1 MAGGFFPLFFVGR
14 RQGGLA
20 PSNAGSGRVNSG
32 FGAATTPP
40 KRKMPYCPTDTLWP
54 GSATGC
60 VVVSHIRQ
68 AVLGAARPLEMGVA
82 MRTLHKPEATEHV
95 ILPGEEIRHTELGFK
110 LADVTAACQGDD
122 LLLNF
127 ADGAQLIFTDYFQ
140 LNSGQYPDLN
150 FADGLKHLGPDDY
163 RSDWDRPHDK
173 AEREPGQRDDDDGAN
188 GTDGPGARAGVSADS
203 GADAR
208 ASAPQQS
215 SPSPA
220 QEAQIQSALQQ
231 ADAPRAG
238 PNSQGNVQESNYHA
252 WDNLELLDGRPHLGP
267 LDVGWTRGWNQE
279 YLRTSAGRQDDGGD
293 GISFAE
299 TAVVS
304 PTPGDQPPPPN
315 ALPVIGGA
323 DVALEV
329 REAGVCGNDPALD
342 HLGNSNTAYAGK
354 ITASGSAAATDPDGD
369 ALTWLVRGT
378 GGSGTSAETNYGS
391 VSISPDGSYTYTL
404 NESRSNVLAQGETKT
419 DSFTLLLN
427 DGRGGTAEQV
437 VTVKITGTNDAPV
450 LNFAEGEDG
459 IHRLHYSGE
468 TDTGTLRV
476 DDPDSDGKLGGS
488 TGGKLNQQ
496 FEITTD
502 SGTTG
507 IAGQDTGTGGATFTI
522 PGKGVLTVNPN
533 GTYSFEYTGSGV
545 SSEESLNF
553 VVKTI
558 DAHDSVSN
566 EQIITVTLAP
576 NRKPIITPTEHN
588 HAVTE
593 SGVREGGN
601 LPFTDTPSASGKVEA
616 TDADGDSLSYS
627 VDRNDG
633 IYGRL
638 ELHADGSYI
647 YTLDNAKGATQEL
660 KAGETKTDVFTVT
673 VSDGHGGTVSQII
686 TVNVTGT
693 NDVPTLDFAT
703 GTGSHSFTDNG
714 SSLHDTGAFAVDD
727 SDSDGAAGKM
737 VTVNGASKASQTFSI
752 AGTDGTTGTGT
763 PHADGSISFTT
774 DYGTLTIDK
783 NGNYTYTL
791 NPNAEKVIAL
801 GETETYTE
809 HFTVMVTD
817 AHGAVSETKPITV
830 TITGK
835 DDAPKIT
842 GATDTNSVVEKGV
855 EAHTNTDKDG
865 TPEVRG
871 SLSAEHTDGDAHN
884 EIAFTLA
891 NSVGVPGGGPSS
903 VTLSD
908 ENRTLTT
915 DYGTLKLTPTGLADG
930 KYGCDYSFEL
940 NNCAD
945 LVNKLPEGQTVTL
958 KFKVQATDESG
969 THPEDL
975 IVTITGSNDRPEI
988 TAIDRPSAVVED
1000 GVSMTTGQVSAT
1012 DVDTGDSLNYSL
1024 ADAGGATVQILEGQ
1038 YGRLEIIQG
1047 TGKYT
1052 YYLNNGKAQSL
1063 AEGEIG
1069 LDAFTVRVTD
1079 KLGAYTEKTLEIPIT
1094 GKDDAPV
1101 LGNLTGT
1108 VTEDK
1113 GSHDATPLPGDEVTI
1128 SGAVRVT
1135 DTDALDTDKT
1145 FRLDGSVDVSGNSVG
1160 GNGSVETPYMVE
1172 GKYGTLTFH
1181 SDGSYTYTLLDNAL
1195 NDIQKLNEEDQL
1207 TDSFEITAT
1216 TDHGVFSSS
1225 SSGTLVITIQGS
1237 NDNPVITSHNDLL
1250 VNQGNAIT
1258 PTVTGNLAISDVDDA
1273 VNQAAA
1279 GTHNHTFYFRGE
1291 GGAELQSMAGRFGV
1305 LTVNQ
1310 FTGEYTYTVN
1320 QYASGLGVG
1329 GTETFIVWVEDAHGG
1344 TASQEI
1350 TVNLGALANPPVPP
1364 GLSYT
1369 LTGNALAVTEDDFA
1383 PGTTNVQDNDTAT
1396 ASSGSGP
1403 FGFAVS
1409 VDGGS
1414 RFTQTVTGMYGT
1426 ITINDGGVYTY
1437 TLNNSLA
1444 SVQSLR
1450 EGATLTE
1457 NFQLWGTGSSQIA
1470 VTITGTNDRPEV
1482 SLSDVHLSVTQT
1494 DGADAATAA
1503 GVASATDIDQGDTH
1517 TFWLDAAC
1525 TTKTQY
1531 YAFTLDDDGKI
1542 IGGPTLTNGA
1552 NAHFRVDIEP
1562 NTGKYTLTYLA
1573 GGPHFTQDD
1582 TRDVIFTVYTMDD
1595 SGATDGSAAS
1605 DPVTVTVTI
1614 KGTNAGPEW
1623 HTEPAGIVTED
1634 AFHDGD
1640 HSQNITVSGTFL
1652 TDGGVTDDTGNTA
1665 DSGLSFNINGNTSLL
1680 KGNYGTLLITD
1691 ARTGEYTYTLDNAMD
1706 AVQALGVDESL
1717 TETFKIWV
1725 SDKHGGK
1732 SEQDFNITINGANDA
1747 PTLNACSDLHLT
1759 ATANSASA
1767 TSANAAAVG
1776 HDVDAHD
1783 HDSLT
1788 YDFSFDA
1795 AAAGDNRGLNYND
1808 YGTFDIDLKNGEYTF
1823 TLDNSKAAVKA
1834 LTDSESVSL
1843 HFKVTVSDGHGGT
1856 AEQDTVVHISGVND
1870 APEFVDAD
1878 GNPLGSTLDARMDI
1892 SGAVS
1897 PLMNTINAHDV
1908 DGDTVHYHI
1917 NGNASG
1923 VYGDLSID
1931 PDTGNYTYKL
1941 HDGLTAAD
1949 LPIDAQESFIIL
1961 ASDGNTTNGTDSVAL
1976 NITISGGSAAPTSL
1990 SLSSLLA
1997 DVPDEGDSPLLSSL
2011 ITENASLDSL
2021 LGGADNAS
2029 APADPATLPGAET
2042 SHAAAPLSAP
2052 VDLAAP
2058 TSGEEE
2064 AVARMVLEYQVA

>member
-1 MAGGFFPLFFVGR
+1 M
-14 RQGGLA
+14 
-20 PSNAGSGRVNSG
+20 
-32 FGAATTPP
+32 
-40 KRKMPYCPTDTLWP
+40 
-54 GSATGC
+54 
-60 VVVSHIRQ
+60 
-68 AVLGAARPLEMGVA
+68 
-82 MRTLHKPEATEHV
+82 
-95 ILPGEEIRHTELGFK
+95 
-110 LADVTAACQGDD
+110 
-122 LLLNF
+122 
-127 ADGAQLIFTDYFQ
+127 
-140 LNSGQYPDLN
+140 
-150 FADGLKHLGPDDY
+150 
-163 RSDWDRPHDK
+163 
-173 AEREPGQRDDDDGAN
+173 
-188 GTDGPGARAGVSADS
+188 
-203 GADAR
+203 
-208 ASAPQQS
+208 
-215 SPSPA
+215 
-220 QEAQIQSALQQ
+220 
-231 ADAPRAG
+231 
-238 PNSQGNVQESNYHA
+238 
-252 WDNLELLDGRPHLGP
+252 
-267 LDVGWTRGWNQE
+267 
-279 YLRTSAGRQDDGGD
+279 
-293 GISFAE
+293 
-299 TAVVS
+299 
-304 PTPGDQPPPPN
+304 
-315 ALPVIGGA
+315 
-323 DVALEV
+323 
-329 REAGVCGNDPALD
+329 
-342 HLGNSNTAYAGK
+342 
-354 ITASGSAAATDPDGD
+354 
-369 ALTWLVRGT
+369 
-378 GGSGTSAETNYGS
+378 
-391 VSISPDGSYTYTL
+391 
-404 NESRSNVLAQGETKT
+404 
-419 DSFTLLLN
+419 
-427 DGRGGTAEQV
+427 
-437 VTVKITGTNDAPV
+437 
-450 LNFAEGEDG
+450 
-459 IHRLHYSGE
+459 
-468 TDTGTLRV
+468 
-476 DDPDSDGKLGGS
+476 
-488 TGGKLNQQ
+488 
-496 FEITTD
+496 
-502 SGTTG
+502 
-507 IAGQDTGTGGATFTI
+507 
-522 PGKGVLTVNPN
+522 
-533 GTYSFEYTGSGV
+533 
-545 SSEESLNF
+545 
-553 VVKTI
+553 
-558 DAHDSVSN
+558 
-566 EQIITVTLAP
+566 
-576 NRKPIITPTEHN
+576 
-588 HAVTE
+588 
-593 SGVREGGN
+593 
-601 LPFTDTPSASGKVEA
+601 
-616 TDADGDSLSYS
+616 
-627 VDRNDG
+627 DRNDG

-660 KAGETKTDVFTVT
+660 KAGETKTDVFTFT

-693 NDVPTLDFAT
+693 NDVPELSFASGTTGEHTLADNGTARTAT
-703 GTGSHSFTDNG
+703 GKFNVADPDADGIPGNMVP
-714 SSLHDTGAFAVDD
+714 VD
-727 SDSDGAAGKM
+727 GG
-737 VTVNGASKASQTFSI
+737 SKAGQTFGI

-801 GETETYTE
+801 GETEKYTE

-817 AHGAVSETKPITV
+817 AHGAVSGTLPITV
-830 TITGK
+830 EITGK

-891 NSVGVPGGGPSS
+891 NSVGVTGGGSSS

-1069 LDAFTVRVTD
+1069 LDHFTVRVTD

-1113 GSHDATPLPGDEVTI
+1113 GSHDATPLPGGEVTI

-1145 FRLDGSVDVSGNSVG
+1145 FRLDGSVDVSGNSVV

-1181 SDGSYTYTLLDNAL
+1181 SDGSYTYTLRDNAL

-1216 TDHGVFSSS
+1216 TGHGVFSSS
-1225 SSGTLVITIQGS
+1225 SSGPLVIAIQGS
-1237 NDNPVITSHNDLL
+1237 NDNPEITGHDDLL
-1250 VNQGNAIT
+1250 VNQGDAIT
-1258 PTVTGNLAISDVDDA
+1258 PTVTGNLTISDVDDA

-1310 FTGEYTYTVN
+1310 FTGDYTYTVN
-1320 QYASGLGVG
+1320 QYASGLGGG
-1329 GTETFIVWVEDAHGG
+1329 GTETFTIWVKDAHGG
-1344 TASQEI
+1344 VASREI
-1350 TVNLGALANPPVPP
+1350 SVNLGKLTDPPTDP
-1364 GLSYT
+1364 GDSYT
-1369 LTGNALAVTEDDFA
+1369 LTGNALDVTEDHFA
-1383 PGTTNVQDNDTAT
+1383 PGTTNVQDNDAAT
-1396 ASSGSGP
+1396 ANNSSGP

-1444 SVQSLR
+1444 SVQSLH

-1503 GVASATDIDQGDTH
+1503 GTATATDIDQGDTH

-1542 IGGPTLTNGA
+1542 TGGPRLTHADGP
-1552 NAHFRVDIEP
+1552 HFRVDIDD
-1562 NTGKYTLTYLA
+1562 NGHYTLTYLA
-1573 GGPHFTQDD
+1573 SGPHFTQDD
-1582 TRDVIFTVYTMDD
+1582 TRDVIFTVYTRDD
-1595 SGATDGSAAS
+1595 SGATDGNAVS
-1605 DPVTVTVTI
+1605 DSQTVTVTI
-1614 KGTNAGPEW
+1614 QGTNAAPVWG
-1623 HTEPAGIVTED
+1623 TLDGKAVTED
-1634 AFHDGD
+1634 AFPDGD

-1652 TDGGVTDDTGNTA
+1652 DDGGVTDDTGNTA

-1680 KGNYGTLLITD
+1680 KGMYGTLLITD

-1732 SEQDFNITINGANDA
+1732 SEQDFKITINGANDA

-1783 HDSLT
+1783 SLT

-1795 AAAGDNRGLNYND
+1795 AADGDNRGLNYND
-1808 YGTFDIDLKNGEYTF
+1808 YGTFYIDPNTGKYTF

-1834 LTDSESVSL
+1834 LTDSESVFL
-1843 HFKVTVSDGHGGT
+1843 HFKVTVSDGHDGT
-1856 AEQDTVVHISGVND
+1856 AGQDTVVHISGVND

-2058 TSGEEE
+2058 TGGEEE
-2064 AVARMVLEYQVA
+2064 AVARMVLEHQVA